1 MQQKINLT
9 QVICLRIGKTIEAKP
24 HRVILKSQLP
34 IIYYYQSQTITSIKN
49 LTKPFGLSR
58 NTNLQLN
65 PYPNTQLDL
74 YCSSN
79 LSVQCTNPNM
89 WLTNDVRILVRD
101 WLHGNH
107 LIDVVDLQ
115 QLHIETPIRS
125 LMMVW
130 ETLLDYRTQRRTRN
144 AARTLSSIGGG

>member
-65 PYPNTQLDL
+65 HYPNTQLDL
-74 YCSSN
+74 YCSGN
-79 LSVQCTNPNM
+79 LFVQCTNPNT

-101 WLHGNH
+101 WLHSNP

-115 QLHIETPIRS
+115 QLHIETLIRS

-130 ETLLDYRTQRRTRN
+130 ETLLGYRTQRRTRN
-144 AARTLSSIGGG
+144 IARTLSSIGGG